1 MRGVETKS
9 LVKVGEIMTHAAY
22 VRKESRFIP
31 YHYREDYPETDNA
44 NWCGQVLVSQREGK
58 ISTQFKP
65 LLYHHESQSLSKEI
79 VHAACD

>member
-1 MRGVETKS
+1 
-9 LVKVGEIMTHAAY
+9 MTHAAY